1 MRVKNI
7 TSLRSNKP
15 ISNQFIIHYNEWLIF
30 QSYDSII
37 AVTTDSKNYILL
49 DEKYSNYSRTTSK
62 YLYQFL
68 AMNRKEIVEK
78 ELEGKLIYTNL
89 NESDFF
95 VLGDSAGKFIFDQI
109 QELHKKVIFR
119 KVFNNV

>member
-15 ISNQFIIHYNEWLIF
+15 IANQFKIHYNEWLIF

-62 YLYQFL
+62 YLHQFL